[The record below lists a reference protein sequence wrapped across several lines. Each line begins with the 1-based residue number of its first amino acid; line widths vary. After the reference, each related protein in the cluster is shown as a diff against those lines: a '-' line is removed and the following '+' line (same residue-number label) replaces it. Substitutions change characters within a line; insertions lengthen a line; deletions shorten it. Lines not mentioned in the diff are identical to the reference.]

1 MKRTLGLAAV
11 FCAMLALTG
20 AESRA
25 QNLEAGK
32 SPGQIFSA
40 TCTAC
45 HRSPRGL
52 LRSVPPS
59 SLPSFLREH
68 YTTSRD
74 MAQQL
79 SGFLIANGATDPRAR
94 QDIRNPDTRT
104 PQEARRD
111 PRQDPK
117 SDSRQDPRAE
127 PRQAQPDGRS
137 GPQPPGAIP
146 QQENRP
152 GEVQQAAR
160 PDAATIQPDGR
171 VQTVDPRSHEGRRLA
186 RQAARDA
193 AASRPDRRQK
203 NRMTPAARI
212 EAAKA
217 RGRDALPLG
226 DVLRSTPAVEVPAV
240 EAAKPASRPDAAGEA
255 LETVRP
261 EPVAPPSAPTAV
273 EVPLRADPVPP
284 VTPAPAP
291 NTETRATPAPPE
303 PRPRTPVE
311 ETASAPSKP
320 AEPPPAAA
328 PAPAPSSP
336 PLPPI
341 SQ

>member
-11 FCAMLALTG
+11 ISAIVALSG
-20 AESRA
+20 PESHA

-59 SLPSFLREH
+59 SLPGFLREH

-94 QDIRNPDTRT
+94 QEIRNPDIRT

-111 PRQDPK
+111 P
-117 SDSRQDPRAE
+117 RQDPRAE
-127 PRQAQPDGRS
+127 PRQAQPDGR
-137 GPQPPGAIP
+137 GAPQPPGAIP
-146 QQENRP
+146 QQEPRP
-152 GEVQQAAR
+152 GEAQQAAR
-160 PDAATIQPDGR
+160 PDAVAAQPETR
-171 VQTVDPRSHEGRRLA
+171 VPPVDPRSREGRRLA

-193 AASRPDRRQK
+193 AASRMERRQK

-212 EAAKA
+212 EAAKE
-217 RGRDALPLG
+217 RGRDAPPLG
-226 DVLRSTPAVEVPAV
+226 EVLRSAPALEAPA
-240 EAAKPASRPDAAGEA
+240 EAAKPASGPDDAPRSMPNLAPEAARQDS
-255 LETVRP
+255 VRT
-261 EPVAPPSAPTAV
+261 EPAPLPSAPAPAD
-273 EVPLRADPVPP
+273 VPLRADPVPP
-284 VTPAPAP
+284 VTPAPTP
-291 NTETRATPAPPE
+291 STETRATPVPTE
-303 PRPRTPVE
+303 SRPRAPVE
-311 ETASAPSKP
+311 ETPPKP
-320 AEPPPAAA
+320 VEPPPAAA
-328 PAPAPSSP
+328 APAPP